1 MTEDYSPMAIVIQ
14 KKKKKTLIKT
24 HKKKKVEKQ
33 DDEIWRVHVATC
45 QSARV
50 HFI

>member
-1 MTEDYSPMAIVIQ
+1 MTEDYSPTAIVIQ

-24 HKKKKVEKQ
+24 HKKKVEKQ